1 MDIEELKKKLRTYKK
16 EDIIIKYHAELQAF
30 IRRVDLEKVKENI
43 LNPFRLVYAE
53 KQKSKFPNEEKYNCY
68 FAYSKNHYHR
78 YVIIIN
84 RKIIIATIIDI
95 NRDWQK
101 TIG

>member
-1 MDIEELKKKLRTYKK
+1 MDLEELKNRLRKYKR
-16 EDIIIKYHAELQAF
+16 EDIIIKYHAKLQAF
-30 IRRVDLEKVKENI
+30 VRGIDLEEVKDNI
-43 LNPFRLVYAE
+43 LNPVRLVYTE

-84 RKIIIATIIDI
+84 RKIIIATVIDI

-101 TIG
+101 AIG